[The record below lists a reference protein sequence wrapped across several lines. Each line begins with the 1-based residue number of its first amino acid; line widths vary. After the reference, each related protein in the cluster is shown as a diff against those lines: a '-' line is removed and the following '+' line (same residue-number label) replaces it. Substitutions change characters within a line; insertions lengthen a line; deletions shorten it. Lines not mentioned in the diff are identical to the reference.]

1 MYETMTYTGGVHKHN
16 EMEELIEDLGG
27 FILQKNDSQL
37 DITLTIAVPS
47 DDTDKIEEKANVL
60 LGDVEL
66 SPLASTEIAVVSP
79 TLARQ
84 HLPHAACDIAE
95 YLRRYGTKTNMIG
108 LARGA
113 GKGISQISKTEKDLI
128 EEHDLAIFS
137 MGSFDDCI
145 RKKKHL
151 FEDIDI
157 PVIVTGSPEIAAE
170 EINANAYVSDFGRIP
185 RRLKRGENIRAL
197 RRLVEVS
204 EDIISQKKDDLND
217 DPLIL
222 SPIIVKIGL
231 ERQVPEV
238 EHINSPMALVSQLD
252 GVRVKLPY
260 DQFHKEIEEVEI
272 EGYRL
277 GDIAEIK
284 KSKMYDHIL
293 VKILSESSLLE

>member
-1 MYETMTYTGGVHKHN
+1 MYETMTFSGGIHKHN
-16 EMEELIEDLGG
+16 EIEELIEDLGG
-27 FILQKNDSQL
+27 FILQKNDQQL
-37 DITLTIAVPS
+37 DITLTMAIPAE
-47 DDTDKIEEKANVL
+47 DTDKIEAKAKEL
-60 LGDVEL
+60 LGSVEL

-113 GKGISQISKTEKDLI
+113 GKGISQISKSEKDLI

-137 MGSFDDCI
+137 LGSFDDCI
-145 RKKKHL
+145 RKKTHL

-170 EINANAYVSDFGRIP
+170 EINANAYVSGFGRIP

-197 RRLVEVS
+197 RQLVKVS
-204 EDIISQKKDDLND
+204 EDIISKQKEDLDD
-217 DPLIL
+217 DPLIV
-222 SPIIVKIGL
+222 SPVIVKIAL
-231 ERQVPEV
+231 ERKVPEV
-238 EHINSPMALVSQLD
+238 AHINSPMALVSQLD

-260 DQFHKEIEEVEI
+260 DEFHQEVADVDV

-284 KSKMYDHIL
+284 KSKMYNQIL
-293 VKILSESSLLE
+293 VKILPETSLF